1 MQKIGIKSSIRLA
14 RSLGISSNLEENL
27 SIALGSSGVTL
38 YELTSAYSA
47 FANMGTLIKPT
58 AIRNIKSRNGEL
70 LFTSVP
76 ESTQPISPGTAHI
89 ITSLMQSVIKNGTAT
104 KVKALKR
111 PVAGKTGTT
120 NNYVDA
126 WFMGYTPELVTGV
139 WVGKDKDKPLG
150 RNETGSRAAIPIWL
164 QFMQE
169 ALADRPKINFPVP
182 ADIQFLKIQSESG
195 EPANFGDTDSKFE
208 LFKQNFLPD
217 KVQPF
222 TQQLEEELF

>member
-1 MQKIGIKSSIRLA
+1 M
-14 RSLGISSNLEENL
+14 
-27 SIALGSSGVTL
+27 TL

-58 AIRNIKSRNGEL
+58 AIRNIKSRKGEL

-76 ESTQPISPGTAHI
+76 ERAQPISPGTAHI
-89 ITSLMQSVIKNGTAT
+89 ITSLLQSVIKNGTAT

-139 WVGKDKDKPLG
+139 WVGKDKDEPLG

-164 QFMQE
+164 QYMQE
-169 ALADRPKINFPVP
+169 ALANRPKINFPVP
-182 ADIQFLKIQSESG
+182 ANIQFLKVQSKSG
-195 EPANFGDTDSKFE
+195 ELAKFDDTDTKFE
-208 LFKQNFLPD
+208 LFSQDFLPG
-217 KVQPF
+217 KEQPF
-222 TQQLEEELF
+222 TQQLQEELF

>member
-1 MQKIGIKSSIRLA
+1 M
-14 RSLGISSNLEENL
+14 
-27 SIALGSSGVTL
+27 TL

-47 FANMGTLIKPT
+47 FANMGTLIKPA
-58 AIRNIKSRNGEL
+58 AIRYIKSRNGEL

-76 ESTQPISPGTAHI
+76 ERTQPISPETAHI

-139 WVGKDKDKPLG
+139 WVGKDKDEPLG

-164 QFMQE
+164 QYMQE
-169 ALADRPKINFPVP
+169 ALVNRPKINFSVP
-182 ADIQFLKIQSESG
+182 TDIQFLKVQSKSG
-195 EPANFGDTDSKFE
+195 EPARFGDTDSKFE
-208 LFKQNFLPD
+208 IFSQNFLPE
-217 KVQPF
+217 KEQPF
-222 TQQLEEELF
+222 TQQLEKEELF